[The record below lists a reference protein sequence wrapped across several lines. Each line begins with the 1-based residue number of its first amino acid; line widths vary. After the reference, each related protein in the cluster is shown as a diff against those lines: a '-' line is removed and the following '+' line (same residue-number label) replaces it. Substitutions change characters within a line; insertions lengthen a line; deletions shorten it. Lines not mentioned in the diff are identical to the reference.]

1 MAAEGNPS
9 TSQTSATDGA
19 AQSTVTNGASASPV
33 TPVAPAA
40 TQPAPS
46 AAPQSASSTAQPQPA
61 IVSVNGSTALEEL
74 VQAATGRKDRPKPWV
89 DVTTYPWAED
99 EFSARFVRRANYQE
113 LYGMKETGE
122 EVDELIGLLNIRPK
136 MRVLDVCSG
145 NGRHAIA
152 LALRGCKMT
161 GIDNG
166 PGPVNLARETSRN
179 LGLAVDYRQVDALS
193 ISFEDAYDAAYLT
206 CAGLS
211 DFSPTGAKDLVTR
224 VGRALVPNGMFVA
237 EFLDEASVKP
247 SDVRT
252 WRFVAADA
260 SLFVDGGH
268 LQLDERL
275 YDSDAKSEVIRS
287 YIVPTNGKMR
297 QFARCRQYYKEDE
310 IKALLAA
317 ASLQTVGFH
326 AGSAPGLKKVVAK
339 KA

>member
-1 MAAEGNPS
+1 MKGSTNMAAEGNAPS
-9 TSQTSATDGA
+9 PQTANPSATAAPPANGATAQAPNGA
-19 AQSTVTNGASASPV
+19 AQVA
-33 TPVAPAA
+33 APAQ
-40 TQPAPS
+40 TPPS
-46 AAPQSASSTAQPQPA
+46 T
-61 IVSVNGSTALEEL
+61 GGALEEL
-74 VQAATGRKDRPKPWV
+74 IRAATGRKERPKPWV
-89 DVTTYPWAED
+89 DVTSYPWAD
-99 EFSARFVRRANYQE
+99 EAFSGRFVRRANYQE

-136 MRVLDVCSG
+136 ARVLDVCSG

-161 GIDNG
+161 GLDIG

-211 DFSPTGAKDLVTR
+211 DFSPTAAKDLLTR
-224 VGRALVPNGMFVA
+224 IGRALVPGAMLVA

-260 SLFVDGGH
+260 SLFVDGGN

-275 YDSDAKSEVIRS
+275 YDGDAKSEVIRS
-287 YIVPTNGKMR
+287 YVVPAQGAMQ
-297 QFARCRQYYKEDE
+297 QFARCRQYYKEDDV
-310 IKALLAA
+310 KGLVTA
-317 ASLQTVGFH
+317 ASMQTVGFH
-326 AGSAPGLKKVVAK
+326 AGSAPGLRKVVAK
-339 KA
+339 KG

>member
-1 MAAEGNPS
+1 MAAEGNTS
-9 TSQTSATDGA
+9 TSQTSAADGA
-19 AQSTVTNGASASPV
+19 AQSTVTNGASAAPV
-33 TPVAPAA
+33 APVAPAA

-46 AAPQSASSTAQPQPA
+46 TAPQSASSVAPPQPA
-61 IVSVNGSTALEEL
+61 TVSANGSTALEEL
-74 VQAATGRKDRPKPWV
+74 VQAAIGRKDRPKPWV

-211 DFSPTGAKDLVTR
+211 DFSPAGAKDLLTR
-224 VGRALVPNGMFVA
+224 VGRALVPGGMFVA

-252 WRFVAADA
+252 WRFVAVDA
-260 SLFVDGGH
+260 SLFVDGPH

-297 QFARCRQYYKEDE
+297 QFARCRQLYKEDE
-310 IKALLAA
+310 VKALLTA

-326 AGSAPGLKKVVAK
+326 VGSAPGLRKVVAK
-339 KA
+339 KG

>member
-1 MAAEGNPS
+1 MAAEGNPR
-9 TSQTSATDGA
+9 TTQPSAADGA
-19 AQSTVTNGASASPV
+19 AQSTATNGAPPAPA
-33 TPVAPAA
+33 TPVMTAAPQPAVSAA
-40 TQPAPS
+40 AQPAPS
-46 AAPQSASSTAQPQPA
+46 AAQPQPA
-61 IVSVNGSTALEEL
+61 TVAVNGATALEEL

-89 DVTTYPWAED
+89 DVTTYPWTED
-99 EFSARFVRRANYQE
+99 EFSGRFVRHANYQE

-211 DFSPTGAKDLVTR
+211 DFSPAGAKDLVTR
-224 VGRALVPNGMFVA
+224 VGRALVPSGMFVA

-310 IKALLAA
+310 VKALLTA

-326 AGSAPGLKKVVAK
+326 AGSAPGLRKVVAK

>member
-9 TSQTSATDGA
+9 TTQTNAAEGA
-19 AQSTVTNGASASPV
+19 AQSSATNGAHAAA
-33 TPVAPAA
+33 TAPATPA
-40 TQPAPS
+40 APQPAPS
-46 AAPQSASSTAQPQPA
+46 AAQAQA
-61 IVSVNGSTALEEL
+61 LTVAANGFSALEEL
-74 VQAATGRKDRPKPWV
+74 VAAATGRKERPKPWV
-89 DVTTYPWAED
+89 DVTTYPWGED

-161 GIDNG
+161 GIDSG

-211 DFSPTGAKDLVTR
+211 DFSPSAAKDLSTR
-224 VGRALVPNGMFVA
+224 VGRALVPSGMFVA

-310 IKALLAA
+310 VKALLAA

-326 AGSAPGLKKVVAK
+326 PGSAPGLKKVVAK
-339 KA
+339 KG

>member
-9 TSQTSATDGA
+9 TTHTNAAETAVQT
-19 AQSTVTNGASASPV
+19 TVANGASASPA
-33 TPVAPAA
+33 TPVAAASQPAA
-40 TQPAPS
+40 SQ
-46 AAPQSASSTAQPQPA
+46 AAAAAAQPQPA
-61 IVSVNGSTALEEL
+61 TVSTNGLSALEEL
-74 VQAATGRKDRPKPWV
+74 VQAATGRKERPKPWV
-89 DVTTYPWAED
+89 DITTYPWTED

-211 DFSPTGAKDLVTR
+211 DFSPSSAKDLMTR
-224 VGRALVPNGMFVA
+224 VGRALVPGGMFVA

-252 WRFVAADA
+252 WRFVASDA
-260 SLFVDGGH
+260 SLFVDGAH

-326 AGSAPGLKKVVAK
+326 AGSAPGLRKVVAK
-339 KA
+339 KG

>member
-1 MAAEGNPS
+1 MDTMAADGNPS
-9 TSQTSATDGA
+9 TPQTNAAETA
-19 AQSTVTNGASASPV
+19 AQTAVANGASASP
-33 TPVAPAA
+33 PAAVAPAA
-40 TQPAPS
+40 SQT
-46 AAPQSASSTAQPQPA
+46 AAPAAQPQPA
-61 IVSVNGSTALEEL
+61 TVSSNGLSALEEL
-74 VQAATGRKDRPKPWV
+74 VQAATGRKERPKPWV
-89 DVTTYPWAED
+89 DVTSYPWTED

-161 GIDNG
+161 GIDSG

-211 DFSPTGAKDLVTR
+211 DFSPSSAKDLMTR
-224 VGRALVPNGMFVA
+224 VGRALVPGGMFVA

-252 WRFVAADA
+252 WRFVAPDA
-260 SLFVDGGH
+260 SLFVDGAH

-275 YDSDAKSEVIRS
+275 YDSDAKAEVIRS
-287 YIVPTNGKMR
+287 YIVPTSGKMR

-310 IKALLAA
+310 IKALLAG
-317 ASLQTVGFH
+317 ASLQTAGFH
-326 AGSAPGLKKVVAK
+326 AGSAPGLRKVVAK
-339 KA
+339 KG

>member
-9 TSQTSATDGA
+9 TTQSNAAAGA
-19 AQSTVTNGASASPV
+19 AQSTAPNG
-33 TPVAPAA
+33 APAA
-40 TQPAPS
+40 SSPAPAAPAAAAPQPAPS
-46 AAPQSASSTAQPQPA
+46 AAQPQATPVA
-61 IVSVNGSTALEEL
+61 ANGYSALEEL
-74 VQAATGRKDRPKPWV
+74 VQAATGRKERPKPWV

-193 ISFEDAYDAAYLT
+193 ISFEDAYDAAYVT

-211 DFSPTGAKDLVTR
+211 DFSPSAAKDLLTR
-224 VGRALVPNGMFVA
+224 VGRALMPGGMFVA

-252 WRFVAADA
+252 WRFVASDA

-287 YIVPTNGKMR
+287 YIVPTTGKMR

-310 IKALLAA
+310 IKTLLTA
-317 ASLQTVGFH
+317 ASLQTTGFH
-326 AGSAPGLKKVVAK
+326 PGSAPGLKKVVAK
-339 KA
+339 KG

>member
-9 TSQTSATDGA
+9 STQQSAAESA
-19 AQSTVTNGASASPV
+19 AQSTATNGSPAASAT
-33 TPVAPAA
+33 TPAAPAA
-40 TQPAPS
+40 PQPAPS
-46 AAPQSASSTAQPQPA
+46 AAQPQSPTLAA
-61 IVSVNGSTALEEL
+61 NGYSALEEL
-74 VQAATGRKDRPKPWV
+74 VAAATGRKERPKPWV
-89 DVTTYPWAED
+89 DVTSYPWAED

-211 DFSPTGAKDLVTR
+211 DFSPSAAKDLLTR
-224 VGRALVPNGMFVA
+224 VGRALVPSGMFVA

-287 YIVPTNGKMR
+287 YIVPSNGKMR

-310 IKALLAA
+310 VKALLAA
-317 ASLQTVGFH
+317 ASLQPVGFH

-339 KA
+339 KS

>member
-9 TSQTSATDGA
+9 TTQPTAAESA
-19 AQSTVTNGASASPV
+19 AQPTVTNGAPAASA
-33 TPVAPAA
+33 TPGAPAA
-40 TQPAPS
+40 PQPAPT
-46 AAPQSASSTAQPQPA
+46 AAQPQTPTVA
-61 IVSVNGSTALEEL
+61 ANGASALEEL
-74 VQAATGRKDRPKPWV
+74 VHAATGRKERPKPWV

-211 DFSPTGAKDLVTR
+211 DFSPSGAKDLLTR
-224 VGRALVPNGMFVA
+224 IGRALVPSGMFVA

-252 WRFVAADA
+252 WRFVVADA

-275 YDSDAKSEVIRS
+275 YDSDAKAEVIRS
-287 YIVPTNGKMR
+287 YIVPVNGKMR

-310 IKALLAA
+310 VKALLAGS
-317 ASLQTVGFH
+317 SLQTVGFH

-339 KA
+339 KG

>member
-1 MAAEGNPS
+1 MAAEGNDAAKP
-9 TSQTSATDGA
+9 QAAAENASAPANGA
-19 AQSTVTNGASASPV
+19 ATVTITTAPVQSAQSAASAG
-33 TPVAPAA
+33 
-40 TQPAPS
+40 
-46 AAPQSASSTAQPQPA
+46 SS
-61 IVSVNGSTALEEL
+61 ALEEL
-74 VQAATGRKDRPKPWV
+74 VRAATGRKERPKPWV
-89 DVTTYPWAED
+89 DVTTYPWSEEA
-99 EFSARFVRRANYQE
+99 FSARFVRRANYQE

-122 EVDELIGLLNIRPK
+122 EVDELIALLNIRPK
-136 MRVLDVCSG
+136 ARVLDVCSG

-161 GIDNG
+161 GLDIG

-193 ISFEDAYDAAYLT
+193 ISFEDAYDSAYLT

-211 DFSPTGAKDLVTR
+211 DFGPTAAKELLTRIGRSLAPGA
-224 VGRALVPNGMFVA
+224 MFVA

-260 SLFVDGGH
+260 SLFLDAGH

-275 YDSDAKSEVIRS
+275 YDGDAKAEVIRS
-287 YIVPTNGKMR
+287 YVVPSDGKMQ
-297 QFARCRQYYKEDE
+297 QFARCRQYYKEEDVKGL
-310 IKALLAA
+310 IAA
-317 ASLQTVGFH
+317 SSLQTVGFH
-326 AGSAPGLKKVVAK
+326 PGSAPGLKKVVGK

>member
-1 MAAEGNPS
+1 MAAEVNTTSQAAATEAAAPS
-9 TSQTSATDGA
+9 TTPNGAPTTVASAGA
-19 AQSTVTNGASASPV
+19 A
-33 TPVAPAA
+33 APAP
-40 TQPAPS
+40 QPAAASHPS
-46 AAPQSASSTAQPQPA
+46 AAPTSS
-61 IVSVNGSTALEEL
+61 SALEEL
-74 VQAATGRKDRPKPWV
+74 VHAATGRKERPKPWS
-89 DVTTYPWAED
+89 DVTSYPWSEED
-99 EFSARFVRRANYQE
+99 FSSRFVRRANYQE

-136 MRVLDVCSG
+136 TRVLDICSG

-161 GIDNG
+161 GIDVG

-211 DFSPTGAKDLVTR
+211 DFSPSAAKDLLTR
-224 VGRALVPNGMFVA
+224 VGRALVPGGMLTA

-252 WRFVAADA
+252 WRFVTNDS
-260 SLFVDGGH
+260 SLFIDGSH

-275 YDSDAKSEVIRS
+275 YDAEAKAEVVRS
-287 YIVPTNGKMR
+287 YIVPPEGKMR

-310 IKALLAA
+310 VKGLLSA
-317 ASLQTVGFH
+317 ASLQTVSFSP
-326 AGSAPGLKKVVAK
+326 GSAPGLKKVVAK

>member
-1 MAAEGNPS
+1 MAAEGNA
-9 TSQTSATDGA
+9 TTTHNGAESAQVGTTNGTATAASGTPNGQSSAA
-19 AQSTVTNGASASPV
+19 AQN
-33 TPVAPAA
+33 APPPIAA
-40 TQPAPS
+40 T
-46 AAPQSASSTAQPQPA
+46 AQ
-61 IVSVNGSTALEEL
+61 NALEEL
-74 VQAATGRKDRPKPWV
+74 VQAATGRKERPKPWV
-89 DVTTYPWAED
+89 DVTSYPWSD
-99 EFSARFVRRANYQE
+99 EAFSARFVRRANYQE

-161 GIDNG
+161 GIDIG

-179 LGLAVDYRQVDALS
+179 LGLSVDYRQVDVLS
-193 ISFEDAYDAAYLT
+193 ISFEDAYDAVYLT

-211 DFSPTGAKDLVTR
+211 DFSPASAKDLFTR
-224 VGRALVPNGMFVA
+224 VGRSLVPGGMLVA
-237 EFLDEASVKP
+237 EFMDEASVKP

-275 YDSDAKSEVIRS
+275 YDSDAKAEVIRS
-287 YIVPTNGKMR
+287 YIVPSDGKMR

-310 IKALLAA
+310 VKGLISA
-317 ASLQTVGFH
+317 ASLQTVSFSP
-326 AGSAPGLKKVVAK
+326 GSAPGLKKVTAK